1 MMAKNRH
8 EKVIGIIKAFLV
20 MNKGKWCTAS
30 EITDFIVSHNF
41 GLGHYYVSTLVVS
54 SLLQRKNGIFS
65 DIETKKEYTT
75 KRYRYNGND

>member
-20 MNKGKWCTAS
+20 LNKGKWCTAR
-30 EITDFIVSHNF
+30 EITDFIVAHNF
-41 GLGHYYVSTLVVS
+41 GLGNYYVSVLVVS
-54 SLLQRKNGIFS
+54 SLLQRKTGVFS
-65 DIETKKEYTT
+65 DIETEKEYTT